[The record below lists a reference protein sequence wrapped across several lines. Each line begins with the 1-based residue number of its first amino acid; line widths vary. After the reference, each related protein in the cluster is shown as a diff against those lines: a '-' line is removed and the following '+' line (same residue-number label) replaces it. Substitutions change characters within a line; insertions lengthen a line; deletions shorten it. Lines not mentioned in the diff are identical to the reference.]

1 MLHMHVRH
9 IAEAGGAFERDLLRA
24 EMEAPSCSKM
34 TIIMQIVKDAL
45 HAWRCYYT
53 TFRNSTYIFRLY
65 AAVAVFTYMIMSISQ
80 GWLEA
85 YWLNV
90 HHNYVQVMMSPP
102 LLTCLPTVD
111 VVYQYF

>member
-1 MLHMHVRH
+1 MYRH
-9 IAEAGGAFERDLLRA
+9 IAEAGGVFERDLLRA
-24 EMEAPSCSKM
+24 EMEAELFQDDHNQ
-34 TIIMQIVKDAL
+34 IIKDAL
-45 HAWRCYYT
+45 YAWRCYYT

-85 YWLNV
+85 SWLNV

-111 VVYQYF
+111 VYQYF